1 MITCKFSHRVKVSL
15 IFLFL
20 FVVYNANLRS
30 ISSGDAEPAKLLP
43 LSILQH
49 GNLYLDDFA
58 SVYIGN
64 RWGRNPYFIRFI
76 KDHWLSAY
84 PVVIPIIIFP
94 IYIPLKFIIYYYHIP
109 YNHPLVLL
117 LNDIMEKISASAIAS
132 ISVVVLYLVLCQF
145 SRRSVALGLS
155 LVYGLAANTWSTSAQ
170 ALWQHGM
177 SQLLLCLT
185 LWLLLRAD
193 SRSPLLVRGGLT
205 VHLLM

>member
-64 RWGRNPYFIRFI
+64 
-76 KDHWLSAY
+76 SASGSM
-84 PVVIPIIIFP
+84 VCVTF
-94 IYIPLKFIIYYYHIP
+94 
-109 YNHPLVLL
+109 VLL
-117 LNDIMEKISASAIAS
+117 K
-132 ISVVVLYLVLCQF
+132 
-145 SRRSVALGLS
+145 
-155 LVYGLAANTWSTSAQ
+155 
-170 ALWQHGM
+170 
-177 SQLLLCLT
+177 LLL
-185 LWLLLRAD
+185 D
-193 SRSPLLVRGGLT
+193 HSF
-205 VHLLM
+205 